1 MSYCLCC
8 NSSLLRH
15 IRHGE
20 VYMYC
25 PDCRQEMPE
34 MDSDVVKQAY
44 SILYRAM
51 MKPLILSET

>member
-34 MDSDVVKQAY
+34 ADGYVDRQAY
-44 SILYRAM
+44 SLLNVAM
-51 MKPLILSET
+51 MKPLILSEA